1 MKKIIQNLK
10 DGNLVIIPTDTV
22 YGISCDAL
30 NREAVEKV
38 FFAKKRE
45 NKPLLILVSSVD
57 MLKDYV
63 SEINDLEKKLL
74 DRFSP
79 GMLTILFKKNNNIFD
94 EITCGSE
101 YIGIRIPDNTLLL
114 DVINELGNPIVSTS
128 ANISGEEVI
137 TNVNM
142 INDELKKHIS
152 YIYDDGEKTNVS
164 STLVKV
170 ENNKIKI
177 LREGVLADIIKKEY
191 NEYIGD

>member
-1 MKKIIQNLK
+1 
-10 DGNLVIIPTDTV
+10 
-22 YGISCDAL
+22 
-30 NREAVEKV
+30 
-38 FFAKKRE
+38 
-45 NKPLLILVSSVD
+45 

-128 ANISGEEVI
+128 ANISGEVI

-152 YIYDDGEKTNVS
+152 YIYDDGEKTNIS

-191 NEYIGD
+191 NKYIGD

>member
-38 FFAKKRE
+38 FIAKKRE
-45 NKPLLILVSSVD
+45 NKPLLILVSSID

-152 YIYDDGEKTNVS
+152 YIYDDGEKTNIS

>member
-38 FFAKKRE
+38 FIAKKRE

-128 ANISGEEVI
+128 ANISGEVI

-152 YIYDDGEKTNVS
+152 YIYDDGEKTNIS

-191 NEYIGD
+191 NKYIGD